1 MDRAW
6 AAAKVSLNGLSRR
19 LEATAQ
25 NLANINTP
33 TYARREVT
41 FEDQLSRLLHG
52 PDKLPLVT
60 TDPRHISMLPQSVE
74 AVRPVEEGAV
84 GELVRWDGNG
94 VDIDIEMAKLAE
106 TRMHYQAL
114 FRLLARKAASYRT
127 AIGGGA

>member
-1 MDRAW
+1 MDKAW
-6 AAAKVSLNGLSRR
+6 AAAKVSIGGLSKR

-33 TYARREVT
+33 AYARREVT

-52 PDKLPLVT
+52 PERLPLTT
-60 TDPRHISMLPQSVE
+60 TDPRHISTLPESVE
-74 AVRPVEEGAV
+74 AVKPVEERAV

-106 TRMHYQAL
+106 TRMSYQAL

-127 AIGGGA
+127 VMGGGV

>member
-1 MDRAW
+1 MDKAW
-6 AAAKVSLNGLSRR
+6 AAAKVSIGGLSRR

-33 TYARREVT
+33 AYARREVT
-41 FEDQLSRLLHG
+41 FEDQLNRLLRG
-52 PDKLPLVT
+52 PERLPLAT
-60 TDPRHISMLPQSVE
+60 TDPRHISTLPESIE
-74 AVRPVEEGAV
+74 AVRPVEKKAL

-106 TRMHYQAL
+106 TRMSYQAL

-127 AIGGGA
+127 VMGGGV